1 MNAAAMMV
9 GVAPSQAVGAV
20 CASTS
25 SRSTTASKSALMFNN
40 GGLHVTKLVHSSRAR
55 TMQPLRVRAEDEVQ
69 FFLTYVLTMTAFFY
83 CFFFF
88 LFYRS
93 REKNLCKTMQ
103 TPSTRATADDCL
115 SCWSRKFKTIHK
127 IRTFSLFR
135 NFARKNRVVL
145 LNGVFC
151 TSICGWWWWLGT
163 VFEPMLKRKNSPEE
177 SLLCSQICLTKSSCR
192 SLPLLATTQELIDWN
207 F

>member
-1 MNAAAMMV
+1 MGAFMS
-9 GVAPSQAVGAV
+9 PSWL
-20 CASTS
+20 
-25 SRSTTASKSALMFNN
+25 TAQEQGQCNHCVSELKMRL
-40 GGLHVTKLVHSSRAR
+40 
-55 TMQPLRVRAEDEVQ
+55 Q
-69 FFLTYVLTMTAFFY
+69 FILTYVQTMTAFFY

-127 IRTFSLFR
+127 IRIFSLFR